1 MKKCALGGAL
11 LALLMMI
18 SVAYGHY
25 RQELSLR
32 TAYVPPIAMNN
43 TYKVGEDVRVTV
55 KAPDDPVLDTAQT
68 LTFTVQWGQETTGK
82 ITTWQIQQEGTTVD
96 SSLIT
101 ITESGI
107 KESGDAVTLSIPQN
121 AETKPQ
127 AGQYQ
132 LVATVWCQ
140 CGEATGEATLS
151 IPFFVNYRTSV
162 LWTGVIN

>member
-1 MKKCALGGAL
+1 MKKRALGGAL

-43 TYKVGEDVRVTV
+43 TYKVGEDVRVAV
-55 KAPDDPVLDTAQT
+55 KAPDDPILDTAQT

-82 ITTWQIQQEGTTVD
+82 ITTWQVQQEDATVD

-101 ITESGI
+101 ITEN
-107 KESGDAVTLSIPQN
+107 GDAVTLSIPQN

-162 LWTGVIN
+162 LRTGVIN

>member
-1 MKKCALGGAL
+1 MKKRALGGAL

-43 TYKVGEDVRVTV
+43 TYKMGEDVRVTV
-55 KAPDDPVLDTAQT
+55 KAPDDPILDTAQT

-82 ITTWQIQQEGTTVD
+82 ITTWQIQREDATVD
-96 SSLIT
+96 SSRIT
-101 ITESGI
+101 IT
-107 KESGDAVTLSIPQN
+107 ESGDAVTLSIPQN
-121 AETKPQ
+121 VETKPQ

>member
-1 MKKCALGGAL
+1 MKKRALGGAL

-43 TYKVGEDVRVTV
+43 IYKMGEDVRVTV

-82 ITTWQIQQEGTTVD
+82 ITTWQIQQENATVD

-101 ITESGI
+101 I
-107 KESGDAVTLSIPQN
+107 KENGDDVTLSIPQN

-132 LVATVWCQ
+132 LVSTVWCQ

-162 LWTGVIN
+162 LRTGVIN

>member
-1 MKKCALGGAL
+1 MKKRTLGGAL
-11 LALLMMI
+11 LVLLMMI

-25 RQELSLR
+25 RQALSLR

-43 TYKVGEDVRVTV
+43 TYQIGEDTCVTV
-55 KAPDDPVLDTAQT
+55 NAPDDPVLDTAQT
-68 LTFTVQWGQETTGK
+68 LTFTVQWGQKTTGT
-82 ITTWQIQQEGTTVD
+82 ITWQVQQEDATVD

-101 ITESGI
+101 IT
-107 KESGDAVTLSIPQN
+107 ESGDAVTLSIPQN

-162 LWTGVIN
+162 LRTGVIN

>member
-1 MKKCALGGAL
+1 MKKRAFGGAL

-25 RQELSLR
+25 RQALSLR
-32 TAYVPPIAMNN
+32 TAYVPSIAMEN
-43 TYKVGEDVRVTV
+43 TYTIGEDTCVTV
-55 KAPDDPVLDTAQT
+55 KAPDDPILDTAQT
-68 LTFTVQWGQETTGK
+68 LTFAVQWGQGTTGK
-82 ITTWQIQQEGTTVD
+82 ISAWQVQRESATVD
-96 SSLIT
+96 RSLIA
-101 ITESGI
+101 ITESG
-107 KESGDAVTLSIPQN
+107 DTVTLSIPQN

-162 LWTGVIN
+162 LRTGVIN

>member
-1 MKKCALGGAL
+1 MKKRALGGAL

-32 TAYVPPIAMNN
+32 TTYVPPIAMNN
-43 TYKVGEDVRVTV
+43 TYQIGEDTCVTV
-55 KAPDDPVLDTAQT
+55 NAPDDPILDTAQG
-68 LTFTVQWGQETTGK
+68 LTFAVQWGQVTTGK
-82 ITTWQIQQEGTTVD
+82 ITTWQIQREDATVD
-96 SSLIT
+96 SSRIIIT
-101 ITESGI
+101 
-107 KESGDAVTLSIPQN
+107 ESGDAVTLSIPQN

-140 CGEATGEATLS
+140 WGEATGEATLS

-162 LWTGVIN
+162 LRTGVIN

>member
-132 LVATVWCQ
+132 LVASGRHGWRS
-140 CGEATGEATLS
+140 CGS
-151 IPFFVNYRTSV
+151 P
-162 LWTGVIN
+162 

>member
-1 MKKCALGGAL
+1 MKKRALGGAL

-43 TYKVGEDVRVTV
+43 TYKMGEDVRVTV
-55 KAPDDPVLDTAQT
+55 KAPDDPILDTAQT

-101 ITESGI
+101 ITESG
-107 KESGDAVTLSIPQN
+107 DTATLSIPQN
-121 AETKPQ
+121 VETKPQ

>member
-1 MKKCALGGAL
+1 MKKRALGGAL

-18 SVAYGHY
+18 SVAYGHC

-43 TYKVGEDVRVTV
+43 TYKMGEDVRVTV
-55 KAPDDPVLDTAQT
+55 KAPDDPVLDTVQT

-96 SSLIT
+96 SSRIT
-101 ITESGI
+101 IT
-107 KESGDAVTLSIPQN
+107 ESGDAVTLSIPQN

-162 LWTGVIN
+162 LRTGVIN

>member
-1 MKKCALGGAL
+1 MKKRALGGAL

-43 TYKVGEDVRVTV
+43 TYQVGEDTCVTV

-68 LTFTVQWGQETTGK
+68 LTFTVQWGQKTTGK
-82 ITTWQIQQEGTTVD
+82 ISAWQVQRESATVD
-96 SSLIT
+96 RSLIA
-101 ITESGI
+101 ITESG
-107 KESGDAVTLSIPQN
+107 DTVTLSIPQD
-121 AETKPQ
+121 AEPQ
-127 AGQYQ
+127 AGTYQ
-132 LVATVWCQ
+132 LVATVWYEH
-140 CGEATGEATLS
+140 GETTGEATLT

-162 LWTGVIN
+162 LRTGVIN

>member
-1 MKKCALGGAL
+1 MKKRALGGAL

-43 TYKVGEDVRVTV
+43 TYQIGEDTCVTV

-68 LTFTVQWGQETTGK
+68 LTFTVQWGQVTTGK
-82 ITTWQIQQEGTTVD
+82 ITTWQVQREGTTVD
-96 SSLIT
+96 RSLIT
-101 ITESGI
+101 IT
-107 KESGDAVTLSIPQN
+107 ESGDAVTLSIPQN

-162 LWTGVIN
+162 LRTGVLT

>member
-1 MKKCALGGAL
+1 MKKRALGGAL

-43 TYKVGEDVRVTV
+43 TYQIGEDTCVTV
-55 KAPDDPVLDTAQT
+55 NAPDDPVLDTAQT
-68 LTFTVQWGQETTGK
+68 LTFTVQWGQKTTGT
-82 ITTWQIQQEGTTVD
+82 ITWQVQQEDATVD
-96 SSLIT
+96 SSLII
-101 ITESGI
+101 IT
-107 KESGDAVTLSIPQN
+107 ESGDAVTLSIPQN

-132 LVATVWCQ
+132 LMATVRCQ
-140 CGEATGEATLS
+140 CGKATGEATLS

-162 LWTGVIN
+162 LRTGVIN

>member
-1 MKKCALGGAL
+1 MKKRAFGGAL

-43 TYKVGEDVRVTV
+43 TYQIGEDTCVTV
-55 KAPDDPVLDTAQT
+55 NAPDDPVLDTAQT

-82 ITTWQIQQEGTTVD
+82 ITTWQVQQEDATVD

-101 ITESGI
+101 ITEN
-107 KESGDAVTLSIPQN
+107 GDAVTLSIPQN

-132 LVATVWCQ
+132 LMATVRCQ
-140 CGEATGEATLS
+140 CGKATGEATLS

-162 LWTGVIN
+162 LRTGVIN

>member
-1 MKKCALGGAL
+1 MKKRALGGAL

-43 TYKVGEDVRVTV
+43 TYKMGEDVRVTV

-82 ITTWQIQQEGTTVD
+82 ITTWQVQREDATVD
-96 SSLIT
+96 GSLIT
-101 ITESGI
+101 I
-107 KESGDAVTLSIPQN
+107 KENGDAVTLSIPQN

-127 AGQYQ
+127 VGQYQ

-162 LWTGVIN
+162 LRTGVIN

>member
-1 MKKCALGGAL
+1 MKKRALGGAL

-43 TYKVGEDVRVTV
+43 TYKMGEDVRVTV

-82 ITTWQIQQEGTTVD
+82 ITTWQVQQEGTTVD
-96 SSLIT
+96 SSRIT
-101 ITESGI
+101 ITESG
-107 KESGDAVTLSIPQN
+107 DAVALSIPQN
-121 AETKPQ
+121 AEKKPQ

-162 LWTGVIN
+162 LRTGVIN

>member
-1 MKKCALGGAL
+1 MKKRALGGAL

-32 TAYVPPIAMNN
+32 TAYVPPIAMKN
-43 TYKVGEDVRVTV
+43 TYKVGEDVRVAV

-68 LTFTVQWGQETTGK
+68 LIFTVQWGQETTGK
-82 ITTWQIQQEGTTVD
+82 ITAWQVQRENATVD

-101 ITESGI
+101 ITESG
-107 KESGDAVTLSIPQN
+107 DDVMLSIPQN

-140 CGEATGEATLS
+140 CGEATGEATLG

-162 LWTGVIN
+162 LQTGVIN

>member
-1 MKKCALGGAL
+1 MKKRALGGAL

-43 TYKVGEDVRVTV
+43 TYKVGEDVRVAV

-68 LTFTVQWGQETTGK
+68 LIFTVQWGQETTGK
-82 ITTWQIQQEGTTVD
+82 TTWQVQREDATVD

-101 ITESGI
+101 ITEN
-107 KESGDAVTLSIPQN
+107 GDAVTLSIPQN

-162 LWTGVIN
+162 LRTGVIN

>member
-1 MKKCALGGAL
+1 MKKRAFGGAL

-43 TYKVGEDVRVTV
+43 TYQIGEDTCVTV
-55 KAPDDPVLDTAQT
+55 NAPDDPVLDTAQT
-68 LTFTVQWGQETTGK
+68 LTFTVQWGQKTTGT
-82 ITTWQIQQEGTTVD
+82 ITWQVQQEDATVD
-96 SSLIT
+96 SSLII
-101 ITESGI
+101 IT
-107 KESGDAVTLSIPQN
+107 ESGDAVTLSIPQN

-132 LVATVWCQ
+132 LMATVRCQ
-140 CGEATGEATLS
+140 CGKATGEATLS

-162 LWTGVIN
+162 LRTGVIN

>member
-1 MKKCALGGAL
+1 MKKRALGGAL

-32 TAYVPPIAMNN
+32 TAYVPSIAMEN
-43 TYKVGEDVRVTV
+43 TYTIGEDTCVTV
-55 KAPDDPVLDTAQT
+55 KAPDDPILDTAQT
-68 LTFTVQWGQETTGK
+68 LTFTVQWGQVTTGK
-82 ITTWQIQQEGTTVD
+82 ITTWQVQREGTTVD
-96 SSLIT
+96 RSLIT
-101 ITESGI
+101 IT
-107 KESGDAVTLSIPQN
+107 ESGDAVTLSIPQN

-162 LWTGVIN
+162 LRTGVIN

>member
-1 MKKCALGGAL
+1 MKKRAFGGVL

-43 TYKVGEDVRVTV
+43 TYQIGEDTCVTV
-55 KAPDDPVLDTAQT
+55 NAPDGPVLDTAQT
-68 LTFTVQWGQETTGK
+68 LTFTVQWGQKTTGT
-82 ITTWQIQQEGTTVD
+82 IIWQVQQEDATVD

-101 ITESGI
+101 IT
-107 KESGDAVTLSIPQN
+107 ESGDAVTLSIPQN

-162 LWTGVIN
+162 LRTGVIN

>member
-1 MKKCALGGAL
+1 MKKRALGGAL

-68 LTFTVQWGQETTGK
+68 LTFTAQWGQETTGK

-101 ITESGI
+101 IT
-107 KESGDAVTLSIPQN
+107 ESGDAVTLSIPQN

-162 LWTGVIN
+162 LRTGVIN

>member
-1 MKKCALGGAL
+1 MKKRALGGAL

-43 TYKVGEDVRVTV
+43 TYKMGEDVRVTV

-82 ITTWQIQQEGTTVD
+82 ITTWQIQREDATVD
-96 SSLIT
+96 SSRIIIT
-101 ITESGI
+101 
-107 KESGDAVTLSIPQN
+107 ESGDAVTLSIPQN

-132 LVATVWCQ
+132 LVATVWCR
-140 CGEATGEATLS
+140 CGEATGEATLN

-162 LWTGVIN
+162 LRTGVIN

>member
-1 MKKCALGGAL
+1 MKKRAFGGAL

-43 TYKVGEDVRVTV
+43 TYKVGEDVRVAV
-55 KAPDDPVLDTAQT
+55 KAPDDPILDTAQT

-82 ITTWQIQQEGTTVD
+82 ITTWQVQQEDATVD

-101 ITESGI
+101 ITEN
-107 KESGDAVTLSIPQN
+107 GDAVTLSIPQN

-162 LWTGVIN
+162 LRTGVIN

>member
-68 LTFTVQWGQETTGK
+68 LTFTAQWGQETTGK

-101 ITESGI
+101 IT
-107 KESGDAVTLSIPQN
+107 ESGDAVTLSIPQN

-140 CGEATGEATLS
+140 CGEATGGATLS

-162 LWTGVIN
+162 LRTGVIN

>member
-1 MKKCALGGAL
+1 MKKRALGGAL

-43 TYKVGEDVRVTV
+43 TYKMGEDVRVTV

-82 ITTWQIQQEGTTVD
+82 ITTWQIQQEDATVD

-101 ITESGI
+101 IT
-107 KESGDAVTLSIPQN
+107 ESGDAVTLSIPQN
-121 AETKPQ
+121 AETKPS

-162 LWTGVIN
+162 LRTGVIN

>member
-1 MKKCALGGAL
+1 MKKRALGGAL

-32 TAYVPPIAMNN
+32 TAYLPPIAMNN
-43 TYKVGEDVRVTV
+43 TYKMGEDVRVTV

-101 ITESGI
+101 ITESG
-107 KESGDAVTLSIPQN
+107 DAVTLSIPQN

-132 LVATVWCQ
+132 LVATVWCR
-140 CGEATGEATLS
+140 CGEATGEATLN

-162 LWTGVIN
+162 LRTGVIN

>member
-162 LWTGVIN
+162 LRTGVIN

>member
-43 TYKVGEDVRVTV
+43 TYKMGEDVRVTV
-55 KAPDDPVLDTAQT
+55 KAPDDPILDTAQT

-82 ITTWQIQQEGTTVD
+82 ITTWQIQREDATVD
-96 SSLIT
+96 SSRIIIT
-101 ITESGI
+101 
-107 KESGDAVTLSIPQN
+107 ESGDAVTLSIPQN
-121 AETKPQ
+121 AETKPP

-162 LWTGVIN
+162 LRTGVIN

>member
-1 MKKCALGGAL
+1 MKKRAFGGAL

-32 TAYVPPIAMNN
+32 TAYVPPNKI
-43 TYKVGEDVRVTV
+43 GEDVRVAV

-82 ITTWQIQQEGTTVD
+82 ITAWQVQRENATVD

-101 ITESGI
+101 ITEN
-107 KESGDAVTLSIPQN
+107 GDDVMLSIPQN

-132 LVATVWCQ
+132 LVATVSYR

-162 LWTGVIN
+162 LRTGVIN

>member
-1 MKKCALGGAL
+1 MKKRALGGAL

-32 TAYVPPIAMNN
+32 TAYLPPIAINN
-43 TYKVGEDVRVTV
+43 TYKMGEDVRVTV

-82 ITTWQIQQEGTTVD
+82 ITTWQVQREGTTVD

-101 ITESGI
+101 ITESG
-107 KESGDAVTLSIPQN
+107 DTATLSIPQN

-162 LWTGVIN
+162 LRTGVIN

>member
-1 MKKCALGGAL
+1 MKKRAFGGAL

-43 TYKVGEDVRVTV
+43 THKIGEDVRVAV

-68 LTFTVQWGQETTGK
+68 LTFTVQWGQEPTDK
-82 ITTWQIQQEGTTVD
+82 ITAWQIQREDAPVD

-101 ITESGI
+101 IMENDD
-107 KESGDAVTLSIPQN
+107 KVMLSISQN
-121 AETKPQ
+121 AETKLQ

-132 LVATVWCQ
+132 LVATVSCQ
-140 CGEATGEATLS
+140 CGEATGEETLN

-162 LWTGVIN
+162 LQTGVIN

>member
-1 MKKCALGGAL
+1 MKKRALGGAL

-43 TYKVGEDVRVTV
+43 TYKMGEDVRVTV

-101 ITESGI
+101 ITESG
-107 KESGDAVTLSIPQN
+107 DAVTLSIPQN

-162 LWTGVIN
+162 LRTGVIN